1 LGAYD
6 RAPMLPVAVGF
17 YDVSVAIHVMAA
29 IVAFGPLF
37 AFPLFISITER
48 RDRLSLPVV
57 LRAVNRTER
66 AIVVPVGALVGFT
79 GVYLAID
86 GPFAFDDDLWMTIG
100 FVLYLLAFGALV
112 LVVEPMRAQAADEA
126 DRMLDEAEDE
136 EDLPLS
142 DASHARMRVPNA
154 LMPAIGIVLLFVVY
168 LMEVKPG

>member
-1 LGAYD
+1 
-6 RAPMLPVAVGF
+6 
-17 YDVSVAIHVMAA
+17 MAA

-37 AFPLFISITER
+37 AFPLFIAVTER
-48 RDRLSLPVV
+48 RDPLSLPVV

-100 FVLYLLAFGALV
+100 FVLYLLVFGTLV

-126 DRMLDEAEDE
+126 DRLLAEGDHDDHE
-136 EDLPLS
+136 IALS
-142 DASHARMRVPNA
+142 DAYHARMRLPNA
-154 LMPAIGIVLLFVVY
+154 LMPAIGIVVLFVVY
-168 LMEVKPG
+168 LMEIKPG

>member
-1 LGAYD
+1 
-6 RAPMLPVAVGF
+6 
-17 YDVSVAIHVMAA
+17 MAS

-100 FVLYLLAFGALV
+100 FVLYLLVFGALV
-112 LVVEPMRAQAADEA
+112 LVVEPLRAEAADEA

-136 EDLPLS
+136 DEDLPLS
-142 DASHARMRVPNA
+142 DAYHARMRVPNA

>member
-1 LGAYD
+1 
-6 RAPMLPVAVGF
+6 
-17 YDVSVAIHVMAA
+17 MAA

-37 AFPLFISITER
+37 AFPLFISVTER

-79 GVYLAID
+79 GVYQAID
-86 GPFAFDDDLWMTIG
+86 GPFTFDDDLWMTIG
-100 FVLYLLAFGALV
+100 FVLYLLVFGVLV
-112 LVVEPMRAQAADEA
+112 LLVEPMRAQAADEA
-126 DRMLDEAEDE
+126 DRMLEEATDED
-136 EDLPLS
+136 DLLPLS
-142 DASHARMRVPNA
+142 EAYRTRMRLPNA